1 MQAEFNQM
9 GSCTSMDIAGTLSQ
23 PASVVEYTEYR
34 IWPAPEMYD
43 AWEIAEI
50 ELMIEDIY
58 SSDRVDQTVC
68 TDVLNEEH

>member
-1 MQAEFNQM
+1 
-9 GSCTSMDIAGTLSQ
+9 MDVAGTLSQ
-23 PASVVEYTEYR
+23 PASVVGYTEYR

-50 ELMIEDIY
+50 ELMIEEIY
-58 SSDRVDQTVC
+58 SSGIVDQTVC